1 MASIWA
7 ASYPNRTGILR
18 FDHALPDTI
27 TLPAEILLDAG
38 FVTAGIWRNGWVA
51 PTFGFEQGF
60 EV

>member
-1 MASIWA
+1 MLAG
-7 ASYPNRTGILR
+7 RILN
-18 FDHALPDTI
+18 TI
-27 TLPAEILLDAG
+27 TLPAEVLLDAG